1 MSLAER
7 LFADVD
13 QQPGFAER
21 TAEKLRLSV
30 WQLRNLVQLARHLR
44 TLPADYKHFAMSDY
58 YVASGPGEW
67 SPAGAATGLQQCG
80 TSACAAGH
88 GPVAGIAPLP
98 EEGWALYTVRAFG
111 GYYSPYTD
119 WLFHPSWDYKDNT
132 PRGAAA
138 RIAYALHKPERVC
151 GVGFK
156 LVQPDTYVE
165 YLA

>member
-1 MSLAER
+1 VVLA
-7 LFADVD
+7 
-13 QQPGFAER
+13 
-21 TAEKLRLSV
+21 
-30 WQLRNLVQLARHLR
+30 
-44 TLPADYKHFAMSDY
+44 
-58 YVASGPGEW
+58 
-67 SPAGAATGLQQCG
+67 PAGL
-80 TSACAAGH
+80 
-88 GPVAGIAPLP
+88 APLP